1 MNKKYLMCCVL
12 AASISAFAQGRG
24 HAGGAMG
31 GRPSGAGSMGAPSG
45 HSAAGGPGA
54 TDSGSNTHAGSKSP
68 EQMLTQNSKLSSKLD
83 SMLPNGMTSQQA
95 CSGFK
100 NLGQCV
106 AAIHVSNNLK
116 IPFDDLKAKMTG
128 DNTESLGKSIHE
140 LKPDADAKT
149 EAAKATKQAK
159 KDISDTQS

>member
-1 MNKKYLMCCVL
+1 
-12 AASISAFAQGRG
+12 
-24 HAGGAMG
+24 
-31 GRPSGAGSMGAPSG
+31 
-45 HSAAGGPGA
+45 
-54 TDSGSNTHAGSKSP
+54 
-68 EQMLTQNSKLSSKLD
+68 
-83 SMLPNGMTSQQA
+83 MLPNGMTSQQA

-140 LKPDADAKT
+140 LKPDADAKA

-159 KDISDTQS
+159 KNISETQS

>member
-1 MNKKYLMCCVL
+1 MNKKYLMCFVL
-12 AASISAFAQGRG
+12 AAAISAFAQGRG
-24 HAGGAMG
+24 HGGGAMG
-31 GRPSGAGSMGAPSG
+31 GRPSAVGSMGAPSG
-45 HSAAGGPGA
+45 HSTSRDAGAPASAG
-54 TDSGSNTHAGSKSP
+54 NTHAGSKSP

-116 IPFDDLKAKMTG
+116 ISFDELKTKMTG
-128 DNTESLGKSIHE
+128 DNAESLGKSIHD
-140 LKPDADAKT
+140 LKPDADAKA
-149 EAAKATKQAK
+149 EASKATKQAK
-159 KDISDTQS
+159 MDMSDAKS